1 MAHRKAFSLIE
12 TLAAIV
18 IASISAIALLQ
29 AVSTASRH
37 ASEVVENFDRS
48 VMSGAVIGSID
59 ADMYG
64 RTLSASEILQTR
76 YSIDDPDLLEVLN
89 SQTFSI
95 EKVHDEILDPMNSL
109 STLSSGSF
117 PLLLEEIT
125 IKNTDSDH
133 TDHCFR
139 IAKTGN
145 AQ

>member
-12 TLAAIV
+12 TLAAIA

-48 VMSGAVIGSID
+48 VMTGAVIGSVD

-64 RTLSASEILQTR
+64 RTLSASEILQNR
-76 YSIDDPDLLEVLN
+76 YTIDDSDLLEILN
-89 SQTFSI
+89 GQTFSI
-95 EKVHDEILDPMNSL
+95 QKVHDEILDPMNSL
-109 STLSSGSF
+109 SAVSTGSF

-125 IKNTDSDH
+125 IRNDASEH
-133 TDHCFR
+133 TDHFFR
-139 IAKTGN
+139 IAKTGETP
-145 AQ
+145 